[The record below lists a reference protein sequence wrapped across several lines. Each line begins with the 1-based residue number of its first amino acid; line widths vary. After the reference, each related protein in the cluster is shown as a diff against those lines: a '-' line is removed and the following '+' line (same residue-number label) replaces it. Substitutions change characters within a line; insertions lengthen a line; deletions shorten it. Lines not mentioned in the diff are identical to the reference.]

1 MRIDP
6 PTSGQAPSRAT
17 GPAQRTGTWAVGQL
31 IDLRVVDRLDAQT
44 VRLETGGQ
52 TLLARTELDL
62 APGTLLKA
70 TVTSTGA
77 LVQLSVQ
84 AAPSAPAEQVAI
96 ASALGRALPNQAP
109 LNETFPALFSVLGLP
124 GTNEALPREV
134 KAGLEALLARLP
146 DSASL
151 GRPASLAQ
159 AVEDAGNALES
170 RLAQASGGA
179 RDGESGPLPLNDRK
193 WQLLALRQSVSTVLS
208 QISRESRTESTP
220 GPVAASIAGSITGAL
235 SKETRGEAA
244 GNVIGRPSPLLAAP
258 ASAPFAMM
266 EQDLGRPTGAPAV
279 TPTGDALG
287 LATRDVLEGLL
298 RDIDA
303 SLARLG
309 THQLQTATSALQH
322 QAFGLFELP
331 LRPDLGRE
339 AAVLEFEGDRT
350 GASNAQ
356 ETPFTVR
363 LELPLGELGVFRAH
377 IAMQG
382 ERIAVSTWSD
392 SPGLRDLI
400 ASRLGELDTALGA
413 HGFALLPT
421 TLRKT
426 QPPDAL
432 RHGTLPL
439 VDTRA

>member
-1 MRIDP
+1 M
-6 PTSGQAPSRAT
+6 
-17 GPAQRTGTWAVGQL
+17 VGQL
-31 IDLRVVDRLDAQT
+31 LDLRVVDRLDAQT

-52 TLLARTELDL
+52 TLLARTELEL

-70 TVTSTGA
+70 TVTSTGS

-84 AAPSAPAEQVAI
+84 ANPSAPAQQVAI
-96 ASALGRALPNQAP
+96 ASALGRALPSQVP

-124 GTNEALPREV
+124 GTDQALPREV

-151 GRPASLAQ
+151 GRPGSLAQ

-170 RLAQASGGA
+170 RLARASAGG

-193 WQLLALRQSVSTVLS
+193 WQLLAIRQSVSTVLS
-208 QISRESRTESTP
+208 QISRDSRAESTS
-220 GPVAASIAGSITGAL
+220 GPVAASIAGSTPGAL
-235 SKETRGEAA
+235 AEEARGEAA
-244 GNVIGRPSPLLAAP
+244 SHTIGRPSPLLSAP
-258 ASAPFAMM
+258 ASGSFAVT
-266 EQDLGRPTGAPAV
+266 EKDLGSPAG
-279 TPTGDALG
+279 TPATTPAEDALG
-287 LATRDVLEGLL
+287 LTTRGVLEGLL

-322 QAFGLFELP
+322 QAFGFFELP
-331 LRPDLGRE
+331 LRPNLGRE

-350 GASNAQ
+350 GASNAP

-363 LELPLGELGVFRAH
+363 LELPLGELGVFRAQ

-392 SPGLRDLI
+392 SPGLRELI
-400 ASRLGELDTALGA
+400 ASRLGDLDTALGA